1 MELSDARKI
10 VEDLTLRIED
20 SNATAKAQKKEFQS
34 LKKPGGRSGEWAL
47 AIGEINNHHQYVEV
61 MRDLDAV
68 KQELSKLKLDMAS
81 VLVAKTQAEKQ
92 SEESNS
98 RARSYASSMEALK
111 KEIEEVN
118 EEEVLVELAR
128 MEAVKEFKAIEDQ
141 RRAEASQF
149 SATMEKTRMR
159 IESLIQ
165 EINNSKELEMKLQVT
180 KSDAEVL
187 ESELKLVKSMD
198 NSSTNS
204 TTSPNQLNSSGT
216 SSSKRKEDEL
226 ASASLSQSVTD
237 ELNEAKKELLR
248 VRQEGFQF
256 MASMDI
262 IRNELKH
269 VSEETVHLKNLEEK
283 AESTVKNLNSK
294 LSRAKSKLKV
304 ATDAE
309 EKARSIMSSLTATL
323 QQLQTETEAAKK
335 ERKLIS
341 EETSIIRSEIQKT
354 EADIELE
361 EERLQSAMKELEAVK
376 ASEALALE
384 SLRTLTEKTMKA
396 RASTSLQSSSIT
408 ISDFEY
414 EYLTRRAE
422 GAEEIADKKVAAAQ
436 AWIEAL
442 KAGEK
447 EILMKTEMVHREM
460 RELKVVEDQEL
471 YKAEK
476 ALTATK
482 AIESEL
488 HNRRQREKQTN
499 DADLD
504 LEVPMPRKSMKEIS
518 SPMTP
523 RRARMRR
530 PASPGVRYV
539 GRSNSITLR
548 KKRKA
553 MTNLIKFFRGKK
565 NE

>member
-10 VEDLTLRIED
+10 VEELTLRIED

-47 AIGEINNHHQYVEV
+47 AVGEINNHHQYVEV
-61 MRDLDAV
+61 MRELDAV

-149 SATMEKTRMR
+149 SATMEKTRMK

-187 ESELKLVKSMD
+187 QSELKLVKSMD

-226 ASASLSQSVTD
+226 ASASLLQSVTD

-294 LSRAKSKLKV
+294 LSIAKSKLKV

-361 EERLQSAMKELEAVK
+361 EERLQSAMQELEAVK
-376 ASEALALE
+376 ASEASALE

-548 KKRKA
+548 KKRKV
-553 MTNLIKFFRGKK
+553 MPNLIKFFRGKK